1 MQLKTLIAIVAT
13 TFPLILAAMAADPN
27 TTSGGVGTP
36 PNTTSGSV
44 GTPPNTTSGS
54 VGTRAPPEPDDYRT
68 GEYRA
73 PVPATLK
80 GGKVVDTEAAEALFK
95 SGAIFIDVFPQAPK
109 PANLPKSTIWREPR
123 HTTIKGAVWLPNVG
137 YGVLN
142 DEFEK
147 YFRDGLDRLTVGD
160 KTKPLVFFCL
170 RDCWMSW
177 NAAKRALEWG
187 HTDVTWFPDGVDG
200 WKEWNLE
207 VADRKAEK

>member
-1 MQLKTLIAIVAT
+1 MQLKTLLTSMVAAAMLT
-13 TFPLILAAMAADPN
+13 ASALAAEP
-27 TTSGGVGTP
+27 P
-36 PNTTSGSV
+36 PNTTLDVNTAQAHVEQERV
-44 GTPPNTTSGS
+44 GNKN
-54 VGTRAPPEPDDYRT
+54 APEPGDYRT

-80 GGKVVDTEAAEALFK
+80 GGKVIDTDAAEALFK
-95 SGAIFIDVFPQAPK
+95 SGDVFIDVFPQAPK
-109 PANLPKSTIWREPR
+109 PANLPKSTVWREPK

-147 YFRDGLDRLTVGD
+147 YFRDGLARLTGGD
-160 KTKPLVFFCL
+160 KAKPLVFFCL

-187 HTDVTWFPDGVDG
+187 HTDVTWYPDGVDG
-200 WKEWNLE
+200 WKEWNLQVE
-207 VADRKAEK
+207 DRTAEK

>member
-1 MQLKTLIAIVAT
+1 MQLKTLLTSMVAAAMLT
-13 TFPLILAAMAADPN
+13 ASALAAEP
-27 TTSGGVGTP
+27 P
-36 PNTTSGSV
+36 PNTTLDVNTAQAHVEQERV
-44 GTPPNTTSGS
+44 GNKN
-54 VGTRAPPEPDDYRT
+54 APEPGDYRT

-80 GGKVVDTEAAEALFK
+80 GGKVIDTDAAEALFK
-95 SGAIFIDVFPQAPK
+95 SGDVFIDVFPQAPK
-109 PANLPKSTIWREPR
+109 PANLPKSTVWREPK

-147 YFRDGLDRLTVGD
+147 YFRDGLARLTSGD
-160 KTKPLVFFCL
+160 KAKPLVFFCL

-187 HTDVTWFPDGVDG
+187 HTDVTWYPDGVDG
-200 WKEWNLE
+200 WKEWNLQVE
-207 VADRKAEK
+207 DRTAEK